1 MWRDDANVLDMLIW
15 ARRAAEYVCRRSEQE
30 FLADTLLQDATIRC
44 VEVIGEAAGRVS
56 DAYRDSHPEIP
67 WAEIVG
73 MRNRL
78 VHEYAR
84 VNLAEVW
91 RTSSEDCPKLI
102 ARLEPLV
109 PESGGIPD
117 EWEFI

>member
-15 ARRAAEYVCRRSEQE
+15 ARRAAEYVRKCSEPQ
-30 FLADTLLQDATIRC
+30 FLADSLLQDATIRC

-56 DAYRDSHPEIP
+56 DVYRDARPEVS

-78 VHEYAR
+78 AHEYAR

-91 RTSSEDCPKLI
+91 RTASEDCPALVVQ
-102 ARLEPLV
+102 LEPLV
-109 PESGGIPD
+109 PNSGGIPD